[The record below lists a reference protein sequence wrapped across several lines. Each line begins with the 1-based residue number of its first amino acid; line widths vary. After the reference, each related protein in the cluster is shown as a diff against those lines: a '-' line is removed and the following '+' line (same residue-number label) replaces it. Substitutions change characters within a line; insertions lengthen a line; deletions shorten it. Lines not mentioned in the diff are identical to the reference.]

1 MYKRQ
6 DKDDTFFKELVEH
19 HVSGQLK
26 VAPEH
31 VSAQVLKYMGKPSG
45 DTYDRF
51 VDKFNKITKKIGKKQ
66 YIVPYLMSSHPG
78 STLDCAIELAEYLRD
93 INYHPE
99 QVQDFYPTPGTPS
112 TTMYYTGIDPTTMKE
127 VYVPK
132 NKHEKAMQRALLQYR
147 NPKYYNLVL
156 EALKEAGRTDLIGD
170 GPKCLIRNKR
180 SSNNGNKKNFSSA
193 KGNSIKAKNN
203 KDSRGTNKNAK
214 AMKGKAEKQGRS
226 NKTKNSKSFS
236 KNKRKKLG

>member
-1 MYKRQ
+1 MA

-45 DTYDRF
+45 DTYNKF

-78 STLDCAIELAEYLRD
+78 STLECAVELAEYLRD
-93 INYHPE
+93 IKYHPE

-112 TTMYYTGIDPTTMKE
+112 TTIYYTGIDPLTMKE

-132 NKHEKAMQRALLQYR
+132 SKHEKAMQRALLQYR
-147 NPKYYNLVL
+147 NPKFYDLVY
-156 EALKEAGRTDLIGD
+156 EALKQAGRTDLIGD
-170 GPKCLIRNKR
+170 GPKCLIRDK
-180 SSNNGNKKNFSSA
+180 KKNNRQTEKFKSSRRKNENGRGSSA
-193 KGNSIKAKNN
+193 RNLKNRDKNNSKKSIKG
-203 KDSRGTNKNAK
+203 S
-214 AMKGKAEKQGRS
+214 
-226 NKTKNSKSFS
+226 KNSK
-236 KNKRKKLG
+236 RR